1 MTRFAALIA
10 AAALYAVVALPVLNL
25 AGQVMVG

>member
-10 AAALYAVVALPVLNL
+10 AVVIYAAVATPVLNL
-25 AGQVMVG
+25 AGQVMA

>member
-10 AAALYAVVALPVLNL
+10 AVAIYAIAVFPVLNL
-25 AGQVMVG
+25 AGQVMA

>member
-10 AAALYAVVALPVLNL
+10 AVAIYAVVALPVLNL
-25 AGQVMVG
+25 AGQVMA